1 MLLMDPTSREY
12 LSALMDG
19 ELAAEPT
26 RFLLRRLDHDPELG
40 ATWSRWHL
48 IRACLAS
55 DSARMSAQQTDNDFA
70 AHVAAVLQT
79 EPTPQARPRH
89 WARYVGGGA
98 IAASV
103 AVAALMLNVPGS
115 RTDAPAAVAESRP
128 APSSPAPV
136 SAVVTSPGGAT
147 LTADAVTPPWLLAR
161 QPTVLGA
168 QPASANMVYGTGL
181 MQPDYLRRA
190 TYARDAALPYASS
203 VQADQSGLP
212 FSIVL
217 LPVPSSSSGAPASR
231 R

>member
-1 MLLMDPTSREY
+1 MDPTSRED

-55 DSARMSAQQTDNDFA
+55 DSARMSTPRLDNDFA
-70 AHVAAVLQT
+70 TRVASALQ
-79 EPTPQARPRH
+79 PGKVPQVRQRH

-103 AVAALMLNVPGS
+103 AVAALMLNTPNPRVGAPAPVTQS
-115 RTDAPAAVAESRP
+115 STAPAASAAATALAEAAP
-128 APSSPAPV
+128 AGNPI
-136 SAVVTSPGGAT
+136 
-147 LTADAVTPPWLLAR
+147 TPPWLLSR
-161 QPTVLGA
+161 QPTVLSV
-168 QPASANMVYGTGL
+168 QPASANVVYGTGL
-181 MQPDYLRRA
+181 MQPDYLRQ
-190 TYARDAALPYASS
+190 TSYANDEAPSFAPAY
-203 VQADQSGLP
+203 QTGQPGMP

-217 LPVPSSSSGAPASR
+217 LPQPPASSASVAR
-231 R
+231 H